1 MLATPL
7 SRRRARLKKLVLNRF
22 GVTLSADELG
32 ELVHDFGGPNSRCS
46 RSDFVLGML
55 KRVGTISKTDIEEAA
70 AHFDKLDTDH
80 SGVLGASD
88 LTIGAGDLAD
98 QVCGL
103 SKDEQVTVLMH
114 RLKEIEDVVDIEMKL
129 LDEEQ
134 KKIKAQRDRLHSK
147 IEMINKILHDD
158 DTLKKLRQV
167 KDVDTNFFNADYD
180 GPSKPPGVLGK

>member
-1 MLATPL
+1 MQQNNEYWGAFHPH
-7 SRRRARLKKLVLNRF
+7 
-22 GVTLSADELG
+22 TLLIFRELRNG
-32 ELVHDFGGPNSRCS
+32 
-46 RSDFVLGML
+46 SDIF
-55 KRVGTISKTDIEEAA
+55 E
-70 AHFDKLDTDH
+70 KLDTDH

-167 KDVDTNFFNADYD
+167 RDVDTNFFSADYD
-180 GPSKPPGVLGK
+180 GPSKPPGVSSK